1 MTSELYDAGLAARK
15 KVVGEELVEKM
26 LADTDDFSKPM
37 QDFVTEYCWGAVWT
51 RPGIDLRSRSILN
64 IGMLAAAN
72 RPDELAGHIKGAIN
86 NGLSKQ
92 EIQELLLQVS
102 IYLGMPA
109 GLGAF
114 RVARRVFE
122 DMESDK

>member
-1 MTSELYDAGLAARK
+1 
-15 KVVGEELVEKM
+15 
-26 LADTDDFSKPM
+26 M
-37 QDFVTEYCWGAVWT
+37 QEFVTEYCWGAVWT

-72 RPDELAGHIKGAIN
+72 RPDELAGHIKGALN

-109 GLGAF
+109 GLAAF
-114 RVARRVFE
+114 RVARKVFD
-122 DMESDK
+122 DMEAEL

>member
-1 MTSELYDAGLAARK
+1 MTSELYEAGLDMRK
-15 KVVGEELVEKM
+15 KVVGETLVETM
-26 LADTDDFSKPM
+26 LADTDEFSQPM
-37 QDFVTEYCWGAVWT
+37 QEFVTEYCWGAVWT

-72 RPDELAGHIKGAIN
+72 RPDELAGHIKGALN

-109 GLGAF
+109 GLAAF
-114 RVARRVFE
+114 RVARKAFD
-122 DMESDK
+122 DMEAEL